1 MCKGFSLHRRNTR
14 STGLFLSLAPS
25 SCWEGWPNRRGR
37 DRALEAGHHLGAGEG
52 GLILVP
58 SAARFNLKNQ
68 PRSIAVTGFGRRWPL
83 VPCVLHRDGRTRRP
97 PPSNKHRRLRAN
109 NLPLMGCCRRC
120 QHAMAYIKA
129 NPDRAARHVAGC
141 DARSSQAFTP
151 ACSPTR
157 WHRRLSF
164 GQWSN
169 TLVGTWSITPEV
181 NQRTTMYSLMSTT

>member
-1 MCKGFSLHRRNTR
+1 MRMQNSHVQRICATSKEYEIDRTDPGAVRRQIQFEEPTEVHCRYRIRQTMAPCTLR
-14 STGLFLSLAPS
+14 STS
-25 SCWEGWPNRRGR
+25 
-37 DRALEAGHHLGAGEG
+37 
-52 GLILVP
+52 
-58 SAARFNLKNQ
+58 
-68 PRSIAVTGFGRRWPL
+68 RWTNTP
-83 VPCVLHRDGRTRRP
+83 TS
-97 PPSNKHRRLRAN
+97 PSNKHRRLRAN
-109 NLPLMGCCRRC
+109 TLPLMGCCRRC